1 MPDITTQRE
10 SQPRP
15 RARDAVPPLNVA
27 IVDTDAGFVQVLAN
41 RLKAMRAT
49 CRVVRG
55 PLPADALVP
64 MRINALIIDPMVF
77 GTDAWARLEAIYERL
92 PSLAVVVCT
101 GRTSVAE
108 RVRGLR
114 AGADDWITKPCH
126 PEEVI
131 ARVESVLRRR
141 RSIDVE
147 QASAP
152 IVVGEVEI
160 QPRMFQAFVR
170 GRAADFTRREFEL
183 LQLLAGARGQVLP
196 REEIYE
202 RVWGYA
208 MAHGDRSVDVFVRK
222 LRHKLERL
230 SPQWRYIH
238 THFGIGYRLA
248 AERIEPA
255 VAETRATR
263 AAGAFVST

>member
-1 MPDITTQRE
+1 MPDTTTQPDWQARMRGRE
-10 SQPRP
+10 S
-15 RARDAVPPLNVA
+15 APPLNVA

-55 PLPADALVP
+55 PVPADDLVP
-64 MRINALIIDPMVF
+64 MRINALIIDPAVF
-77 GTDAWARLEAIYERL
+77 GSDPWARLDAIYDRL
-92 PSLAVVVCT
+92 PGLAVVVCT
-101 GRTSVAE
+101 GRTSVAQ

-114 AGADDWITKPCH
+114 GGADDWITKPCH

-141 RSIDVE
+141 RRADAE
-147 QASAP
+147 QAGGP

-160 QPRMFQAFVR
+160 QPRMYQAFVR
-170 GRAADFTRREFEL
+170 GQAADFTRREFEL
-183 LQLLAGARGQVLP
+183 LQLLAGANGQVLP

-248 AERIEPA
+248 AERVEPEA
-255 VAETRATR
+255 AEPG
-263 AAGAFVST
+263 AAPARGALVST

>member
-1 MPDITTQRE
+1 MPDTTTQPDW
-10 SQPRP
+10 QARP
-15 RARDAVPPLNVA
+15 RGRELSPPLNVA
-27 IVDTDAGFVQVLAN
+27 IVDTDAGFVQVLEN

-55 PLPADALVP
+55 PVPADALVP
-64 MRINALIIDPMVF
+64 MRINALIVDPAIF
-77 GTDAWARLEAIYERL
+77 GSDPWARLDAIYERL
-92 PSLAVVVCT
+92 PNLAVVVCT
-101 GRTSVAE
+101 GRTSVAQ

-141 RSIDVE
+141 RRADAE
-147 QASAP
+147 RAGGP
-152 IVVGEVEI
+152 MVVGEVEI
-160 QPRMFQAFVR
+160 QPRMYQAFVR
-170 GRAADFTRREFEL
+170 GQAADFTRREFEL
-183 LQLLAGARGQVLP
+183 LQLLAGANGQVLP

-222 LRHKLERL
+222 LRQKLERL

-248 AERIEPA
+248 AERVEPEA
-255 VAETRATR
+255 AETG
-263 AAGAFVST
+263 AAPARGALVST